1 VLGDKERLELKVKEE
16 GEREKEE
23 LWNDYRCHDL

>member
-1 VLGDKERLELKVKEE
+1 LEFIVLGDKGRLELKVKEE

-23 LWNDYRCHDL
+23 L